1 MNSFS
6 FNRFFKMFRWVLRVD
21 FRSQMMWTVGFCI
34 AVFLGELLFF
44 AFSKNGSL
52 THTVNNLVQFCTI
65 FIMIALAVCVSTLF
79 SDINKTPKRE
89 AFLMVPA
96 SNLEKFLSVVFYVTV
111 VGAICIFLS
120 VVVGDTMRMV
130 FRGLVYGDEWVS
142 AIPMIANALI
152 PNTMF
157 FNDATHVYSLS
168 YRVMNVLVGYS
179 FLLWIHSF
187 YTLGGTLLRKY
198 AFVVTSVAMIVFMM
212 VLSWVINH
220 IDVSL
225 FTSQW
230 NGHAYVGDE
239 VGVLAYVLA
248 IMMPLLS
255 IFNYWASFQ
264 IFKGIQLI
272 THKWTN
278 YDIFK

>member
-6 FNRFFKMFRWVLRVD
+6 INRFGKMFRWVLRVD
-21 FRSQMMWTVGFCI
+21 FRSLMMWTVGFSI

-44 AFSKNGSL
+44 VFSQNGSL

-79 SDINKTPKRE
+79 SDVNKTPKRE

-111 VGAICIFLS
+111 VVAICVFLS
-120 VVVGDTMRMV
+120 VVVGDTLRMV
-130 FRGLVYGDEWVS
+130 FRSLVYGDEWVS
-142 AIPMIANALI
+142 AVPMIANALI

-157 FNDATHVYSLS
+157 NDPTHVYSLS

-198 AFVVTSVAMIVFMM
+198 SFVVTSVAMIIFMM

-230 NGHAYVGDE
+230 NGNAYVGEE

-248 IMMPLLS
+248 VVLPLLS
-255 IFNYWASFQ
+255 AFNYWASFQ
-264 IFKGIQLI
+264 IFKGFQLI
-272 THKWTN
+272 TNKWFN
-278 YDIFK
+278 YDFYK